1 MNSGSAMSN
10 KVAVSA
16 EAAAAGKS
24 TNGKKEKL
32 DYYFDSYSH
41 YGIHEEMIKD
51 TIRTNTYRNAI
62 VRNPHL
68 FKGKTVLD
76 IGCGTGILC
85 LFAAS
90 AGAKKVIGIECAHIA
105 DQAKIIVKDNGFE
118 EVIDIVKGKVEE
130 VELSV
135 EKVDI
140 IISEWMGYFLLY
152 ESMLDTVLFARDKWL
167 KPEGIM
173 MPDRGVMFV
182 AGLED
187 EQYKQQ
193 KVHFWDNVYNYN
205 MSCVKQQVIDEPLVD
220 VVNAAKVCTSCAA
233 VLDINLYKVKK
244 EDLDFYSKVELLVK
258 RNDTCQA
265 LVSWFEVEF
274 SKCHRPTGFSTGPH
288 YQGTHWKQTVFYLPK
303 DLMVT
308 KDTKIQVA
316 MSVERNYLENRR
328 QLNIS
333 LDVNYPSAKI
343 DENRQQKHSY
353 VMR

>member
-1 MNSGSAMSN
+1 MSN
-10 KVAVSA
+10 N
-16 EAAAAGKS
+16 AAAES
-24 TNGKKEKL
+24 TSVAAPENSSNTKKKKDKL

-51 TIRTNTYRNAI
+51 TVRTNTYRNAI
-62 VRNPHL
+62 VCNPHL

-105 DQAKIIVKDNGFE
+105 DQAKIIVKDNGFA
-118 EVIDIVKGKVEE
+118 EVIEIVKGKVEE

-135 EKVDI
+135 GKVDI

-167 KPEGIM
+167 KPDGIL
-173 MPDRGVMFV
+173 MPDRGVLYI

-187 EQYKQQ
+187 ADYKQQ
-193 KVHFWDNVYNYN
+193 KVHFWENVYNYN

-220 VVNAAKVCTSCAA
+220 VVDANKVCTICAA
-233 VLDINLYKVKK
+233 VLDVNLYKVKK
-244 EDLDFYSKVELLVK
+244 EDLDFKSSVELHVK
-258 RNDTCQA
+258 RNDGCHA
-265 LVSWFEVEF
+265 LVAWFEVEF

-288 YQGTHWKQTVFYLPK
+288 YQHTHWKQTVFYLPK
-303 DLMVT
+303 DVLVS
-308 KDTKIQVA
+308 KDTKMQVA
-316 MSVERNYLENRR
+316 IGVERNYGENRR

-333 LDVNYPSAKI
+333 LEVNYPPAKVK
-343 DENRQQKHSY
+343 ENSHQKHSY

>member
-1 MNSGSAMSN
+1 
-10 KVAVSA
+10 
-16 EAAAAGKS
+16 
-24 TNGKKEKL
+24 L

-51 TIRTNTYRNAI
+51 TVRTNTYRNAI

-85 LFAAS
+85 LFAAT
-90 AGAKKVIGIECAHIA
+90 AGAKKVIGVECAHIA
-105 DQAKIIVKDNGFE
+105 DKAKIIVKDNGFE
-118 EVIDIVKGKVEE
+118 GVIEIVKGKVEE

-135 EKVDI
+135 KKVDI

-167 KPEGIM
+167 KPDGIM
-173 MPDRGVMFV
+173 MPDRGIMYV

-187 EQYKQQ
+187 EQYKNQ

-220 VVNAAKVCTSCAA
+220 IVNMNKVCTDCAA
-233 VLDINLYKVKK
+233 VLDINLYEVKK
-244 EDLDFYSKVELLVK
+244 EDLDFNSEVELLVK
-258 RNDTCQA
+258 RSDACHA
-265 LVSWFEVEF
+265 LVAWFAVEF
-274 SKCHRPTGFSTGPH
+274 SKCHRRTGFSTGPQYH
-288 YQGTHWKQTVFYLPK
+288 RTHWKQTVFYLPK
-303 DLMVT
+303 DLLVT
-308 KDTKIQVA
+308 EHTKIQVA
-316 MSVERNYLENRR
+316 MSVKRNYGENQR

-333 LDVNYPSAKI
+333 LGLKYPCAKI
-343 DENRQQKHSY
+343 AENREQKHNY
-353 VMR
+353 AMR